1 MTSEP
6 ARRASVGPR
15 LHPDVEI
22 LRVGP
27 RSFLLRDARTTHSFQ
42 LGAVERQMLRAI
54 EETETPE
61 AAALACAQAT
71 GTPVSTRMVRELVE
85 QLRTAGLL
93 DLDGATEALV
103 VPAASHEDGDARA
116 RSPWVARWNAL
127 FDVGA
132 IAFGWA
138 IHPATVAALAVLG
151 AIGATAV
158 VRGLDRYLS
167 ELNALFDHVPLVLL
181 AALSLAKTFFLV
193 NVPREAAV
201 GVACRKH
208 GVWVRGFRI
217 HWILGLVPFI
227 HCELGDGV
235 ARLAGRAKWLTLTAG
250 LVCQSGIA
258 GVAAIGWAM
267 TDPRSD
273 LRTFWLLLLPACLAH
288 MALHAFIFL
297 RFDCYRLLC
306 AAVGDWR
313 LRERALAET
322 QAWLGRRVSPE
333 PLTRRERTWLRAYGL
348 GYHAFAWGG
357 GAGLVIAVLV
367 WLESRMGPN
376 GLLVALAIGLWG
388 YRREL
393 GRWFIA
399 TPPWRWL
406 ERRIG
411 ALTARAF
418 ACAAVTAL
426 AIAGLL
432 WPYPLE
438 VSGPCQVVSSDLAAA
453 RATVAGTVAEVAV
466 RTGEHVA
473 EGSMLIR
480 LEDPSLARELGEA
493 RATLTREQAQL
504 ARAEAGPRAEDLA
517 VAQAEARSA
526 RADLAV
532 AESRLARAEKLG
544 VARATT
550 DRDVAEARRR
560 RDAAFHTARV
570 QELELAALRSG
581 TRPETIAAARA
592 DVERWA
598 VRVAQLEDEALR
610 LTIRAPHAGRVVST
624 DVESLLGQHVH
635 RGDLLIRIE
644 RDEPSEV
651 EVAGAEE
658 AIARVAD
665 GMPATI
671 RLTALGGRALAGH
684 VVRVASA
691 TETLARIRVPRYR
704 TDREAFQES
713 ARGDR
718 TAPCVRVVV
727 RLDDTA
733 GQLGPGLT
741 GFARI
746 RVAPDRL
753 YAAIGRSVLGYLRTD
768 VWSWLP

>member
-1 MTSEP
+1 MNSRS
-6 ARRASVGPR
+6 ARRARAGPR

-27 RSFLLRDARTTHSFQ
+27 RSFLLRDARTAHSFQ
-42 LGAVERQMLRAI
+42 LGALERQMVRAI
-54 EETETPE
+54 QETETPE
-61 AAALACAQAT
+61 AAALDCMQAT
-71 GTPVSTRMVRELVE
+71 GTTVSARTVRELVE

-93 DLDGATEALV
+93 DLDQAAESVV
-103 VPAASHEDGDARA
+103 VPSATPEDGDTHA
-116 RSPWVARWNAL
+116 RSPWVAHWNAL
-127 FDVGA
+127 FDLGA

-138 IHPATVAALAVLG
+138 IHPVTVAVVAVL
-151 AIGATAV
+151 AAMGATAV

-167 ELNALFDHVPLVLL
+167 ELSALFDHVPLVLL
-181 AALSLAKTFFLV
+181 AALSLAKTLLLV
-193 NVPREAAV
+193 NVPRETAV

-235 ARLAGRAKWLTLTAG
+235 ARLTGRAKWLTLTAG

-273 LRTFWLLLLPACLAH
+273 LSTFWLLLLPACLAH
-288 MALHAFIFL
+288 MALHVFIFL

-322 QAWLGRRVSPE
+322 RAWLGRRVSPE
-333 PLTRRERTWLRAYGL
+333 PLRRGERAWLRAYGL
-348 GYHAFAWGG
+348 GYHVLVWGG
-357 GAGLVIAVLV
+357 GTALLIAVLV
-367 WLESRMGPN
+367 WIESRMGPN

-388 YRREL
+388 HRREL
-393 GRWFIA
+393 GSWFIA
-399 TPPWRWL
+399 TPPWRWV

-411 ALTARAF
+411 ALATR
-418 ACAAVTAL
+418 AL
-426 AIAGLL
+426 ASTTIVALSIAGLL

-438 VSGPCQVVSSDLAAA
+438 VSGPCQVVSSDLAAV

-466 RTGEHVA
+466 RTGDRVA
-473 EGSMLIR
+473 EGTVLMR
-480 LEDPSLARELGEA
+480 LDEPSLTRELGEA
-493 RATLTREQAQL
+493 RATLSREQARL
-504 ARAEAGPRAEDLA
+504 ARIEAGPRAEDLA
-517 VAQAEARSA
+517 VAEAEARSA
-526 RADLAV
+526 RADLAL
-532 AESRLARAEKLG
+532 AESRLARAEKLA
-544 VARATT
+544 VARATS
-550 DRDVAEARRR
+550 DREVDETRRR
-560 RDAAFHTARV
+560 RDAAFHTARIH
-570 QELELAALRSG
+570 ELELAALRSG
-581 TRPETIAAARA
+581 SRPETIAAARA

-598 VRVAQLEDEALR
+598 VRVAQLEDEAAR
-610 LTIRAPHAGRVVST
+610 LAIHAPHAGRVVSS
-624 DVESLLGQHVH
+624 DVESRLGQHVH

-651 EVAGAEE
+651 EVAAAEE
-658 AIARVAD
+658 AIARVED

-671 RLTALGGRALAGH
+671 RLTGLGGRALGGH
-684 VVRVASA
+684 VVHVAGA

-704 TDREAFQES
+704 TEREAFQES

-718 TAPCVRVVV
+718 AGQYVRVLV
-727 RLDDTA
+727 RLDESSHR
-733 GQLGPGLT
+733 LGPGLT

-753 YAAIGRSVLGYLRTD
+753 YTAIGRSVLGYLRTD
-768 VWSWLP
+768 VWSWFP

>member
-1 MTSEP
+1 
-6 ARRASVGPR
+6 
-15 LHPDVEI
+15 
-22 LRVGP
+22 
-27 RSFLLRDARTTHSFQ
+27 
-42 LGAVERQMLRAI
+42 MLRAI
-54 EETETPE
+54 EETETP
-61 AAALACAQAT
+61 AAAAQACAQAT
-71 GTPVSTRMVRELVE
+71 GRPVSAHMVRELVE

-103 VPAASHEDGDARA
+103 APALAHEDGDARA

-127 FDVGA
+127 FGVGA

-138 IHPATVAALAVLG
+138 IHPATVAAVAVLG
-151 AIGATAV
+151 AVGATAV

-167 ELNALFDHVPLVLL
+167 ELSTLFDRVPLVLL

-258 GVAAIGWAM
+258 AVAAIGWAM
-267 TDPRSD
+267 THPRSD
-273 LRTFWLLLLPACLAH
+273 LSTFWLLLLPACLAH
-288 MALHAFIFL
+288 LALHAFVFL

-322 QAWLGRRVSPE
+322 HAWLGRRVSPE

-348 GYHAFAWGG
+348 GHHVFVWGG
-357 GAGLVIAVLV
+357 GAALLVAVLV

-393 GRWFIA
+393 GRWLVG
-399 TPPWRWL
+399 TLPWRWL

-411 ALTARAF
+411 ALATRAF
-418 ACAAVTAL
+418 ACAAAAL
-426 AIAGLL
+426 IAIAGLL

-438 VSGPCQVVSSDLAAA
+438 VSGPCQVVSSDLAAV
-453 RATVAGTVAEVAV
+453 RATVAGSVAEVAV
-466 RTGEHVA
+466 RTGDHVDRGA
-473 EGSMLIR
+473 VLVR
-480 LEDPSLARELGEA
+480 LDEPPLARELGEA
-493 RATLTREQAQL
+493 RATLAHERARL

-517 VAQAEARSA
+517 VAEAEARSA
-526 RADLAV
+526 RADLAL
-532 AESRLARAEKLG
+532 AESRLARAEQLAS
-544 VARATT
+544 ARATT
-550 DRDVAEARRR
+550 DREVAETRRR
-560 RDAAFHTARV
+560 REAALHAARI

-581 TRPETIAAARA
+581 SRPETVAAARA

-598 VRVAQLEDEALR
+598 VRVAQLEDQAAR

-624 DVESLLGQHVH
+624 DVESRLGQRAD
-635 RGDLLIRIE
+635 RGDLLVRLE
-644 RDEPSEV
+644 RDDPSLV
-651 EVAGAEE
+651 EVAAAEE
-658 AIARVAD
+658 AIVRVED

-671 RLTALGGRALAGH
+671 RLVGLDGHALAGR
-684 VVRVASA
+684 VVHVASA
-691 TETLARIRVPRYR
+691 TESLARIRVPRYR
-704 TDREAFQES
+704 TEREAFRES
-713 ARGDR
+713 AHGDR
-718 TAPCVRVVV
+718 AARHVRVIV
-727 RLDDTA
+727 RLDDSA
-733 GQLGPGLT
+733 RLLGPGLT

-746 RVAPDRL
+746 HVAPDRL
-753 YAAIGRSVLGYLRTD
+753 YAALGRAVLGYLRTD